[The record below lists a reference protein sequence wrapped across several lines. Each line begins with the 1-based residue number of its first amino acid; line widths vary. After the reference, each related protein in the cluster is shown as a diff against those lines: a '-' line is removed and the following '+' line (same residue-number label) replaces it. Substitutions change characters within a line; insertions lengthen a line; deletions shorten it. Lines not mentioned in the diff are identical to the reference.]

1 MKKIALFVLLTFLL
15 ILGACDSNSKVN
27 EDSKEDPKENI
38 EEKEETQDEIEEE
51 EKETT
56 PLSVEDE
63 IIAMLETNTDFPT
76 FVEKL
81 YSLPNTEQLEMDK
94 EGSIPGKTVSDWSGV
109 VIEVY
114 EREIIIYA
122 GDPALYNNEDWNT
135 ITLDRPELM
144 AYSLAVT
151 MKDPEQIAKIHPGD
165 TLSISGRILVQGNEQ
180 ETSVW
185 VLDDGL
191 VIEQE

>member
-1 MKKIALFVLLTFLL
+1 MKKIGLFLLLTILL
-15 ILGACDSNSKVN
+15 ILGACDSNSKAG
-27 EDSKEDPKENI
+27 EDGKENPKENI
-38 EEKEETQDEIEEE
+38 EEKVELQEETEE
-51 EKETT
+51 EKEAT

-81 YSLPNTEQLEMDK
+81 YSLPNTEQSEMDK
-94 EGSIPGKTVSDWSGV
+94 EGSLHGKTVMEWSGV
-109 VIEVY
+109 VIEVF
-114 EREIIIYA
+114 EGEIIIYA

-144 AYSLAVT
+144 AYSLAVS
-151 MKDPEQIAKIHPGD
+151 MQDPKQSANIHPGD
-165 TLSISGRILVQGNEQ
+165 IVSISGRILVLGNEQ
-180 ETSVW
+180 ETAVW

-191 VIEQE
+191 IIQQ